1 MLVPDAV
8 NALAIPALGRFD
20 LQAHL
25 LADRAGEEPAHAV
38 GLPTGGEDPQ
48 KRASWWGI
56 SGKPLS
62 GEV

>member
-1 MLVPDAV
+1 MLVPEAV
-8 NALAIPALGRFD
+8 YALAIPALGRFD

-25 LADRAGEEPAHAV
+25 LRAGEEPAHAV

-48 KRASWWGI
+48 KRASRW
-56 SGKPLS
+56 GKPLS